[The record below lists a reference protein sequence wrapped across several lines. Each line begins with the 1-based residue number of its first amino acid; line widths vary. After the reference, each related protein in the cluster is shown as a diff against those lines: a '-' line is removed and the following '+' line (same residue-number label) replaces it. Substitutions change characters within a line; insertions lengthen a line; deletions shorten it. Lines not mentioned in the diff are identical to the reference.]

1 MLLNIPQYSVQP
13 PLPSRTHNNFSRPK
27 YQSSEVA
34 RPWAQGRD
42 GGKLHPGARL
52 SPAEAAILGVHSETA
67 LGPHP
72 APGTPLELHS
82 GTPVCAQTL
91 HTRVY
96 PAPPALQL
104 PCAVLPPGA
113 LLCLIPRPLS
123 L

>member
-72 APGTPLELHS
+72 APGTPLELA
-82 GTPVCAQTL
+82 TW
-91 HTRVY
+91 
-96 PAPPALQL
+96 
-104 PCAVLPPGA
+104 
-113 LLCLIPRPLS
+113 PRPPH
-123 L
+123 